1 MVLSVYVLLYNTV
14 MNSLTLYIKT
24 GCPWCKR
31 VLDFAQKH
39 GIAFAHIKEKY
50 EAGVLDDLL
59 ARGGKSQFPY
69 LVDETAGV
77 EMYES
82 ADIIDYLKKLYDVDA
97 NTPIPPAPNA
107 CALERSML

>member
-1 MVLSVYVLLYNTV
+1 
-14 MNSLTLYIKT
+14 MNLTLYVKT

-31 VLDFAQKH
+31 VLDFASEH
-39 GIAFAHIKEKY
+39 GITFSNIKEKHDP
-50 EAGVLDDLL
+50 GVLDDLL

-82 ADIIDYLKKLYDVDA
+82 ADILTYLKQLYAIDPEAAV
-97 NTPIPPAPNA
+97 PPAVNA
-107 CALERSML
+107 CAIDSTLLQ